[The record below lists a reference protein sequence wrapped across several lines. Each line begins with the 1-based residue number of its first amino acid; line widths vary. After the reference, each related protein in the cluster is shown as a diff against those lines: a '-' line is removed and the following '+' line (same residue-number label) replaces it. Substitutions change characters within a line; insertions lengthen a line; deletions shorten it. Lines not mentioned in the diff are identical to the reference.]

1 MTERTWSHFLSWFAR
16 ESLKIF
22 TAPMS
27 VYGGAVDAL
36 KGWKYS
42 RNSTMFWIHL
52 PAFLILLSVY
62 LIYGFSVFER
72 TDSKVQRYGVEGE
85 KTLPTRTLESI
96 ANTKFSLLFPNVKPA
111 TPESA
116 FPSERA
122 KRAFQFAELLAKR
135 ILTFEPNS
143 VPTRYRL
150 ALMKSI
156 QGDEEQAKEI
166 MFDIASGEYGT
177 YPPASCWAA
186 SWILQAKEDNREVDM
201 KDLGKHLNNAT
212 SWNECNVKLVS
223 IFSILLEQNGLAPK
237 AIEVAMDASKRDRR
251 YNLQLAGLYSRLN
264 NQEGLRQASYA
275 AEEFFGAKLNTGN
288 EQDDDRLAI
297 AEVRKLTGRLPQAA
311 SVLEE
316 GLMNNAKR
324 PRLSRM
330 LSDVRIAMFQ
340 QSIAPGPGGT
350 MTADMTLLESAI
362 DADPENPSISEQAAR
377 LLTQKIKPSKKIIDA
392 LRKQIANEITTAQS
406 HSLLAQGY
414 YLTGDE
420 ENAIKNWEMAIKKN
434 VNARVEDANPYN
446 NLAFCLFKSV
456 PPNLE
461 RALQLIDI
469 ANKTAPKNAEVL
481 DTYGQILMAANRPKE
496 AISKF
501 EQSIAADENR
511 IATRKKLIDAYL
523 AAGLKDMAKAQKEVV
538 ESMEPKPSV
547 DEANK
552 EPK

>member
-1 MTERTWSHFLSWFAR
+1 
-16 ESLKIF
+16 
-22 TAPMS
+22 
-27 VYGGAVDAL
+27 
-36 KGWKYS
+36 
-42 RNSTMFWIHL
+42 
-52 PAFLILLSVY
+52 
-62 LIYGFSVFER
+62 
-72 TDSKVQRYGVEGE
+72 
-85 KTLPTRTLESI
+85 
-96 ANTKFSLLFPNVKPA
+96 
-111 TPESA
+111 
-116 FPSERA
+116 
-122 KRAFQFAELLAKR
+122 
-135 ILTFEPNS
+135 
-143 VPTRYRL
+143 
-150 ALMKSI
+150 
-156 QGDEEQAKEI
+156 
-166 MFDIASGEYGT
+166 
-177 YPPASCWAA
+177 
-186 SWILQAKEDNREVDM
+186 
-201 KDLGKHLNNAT
+201 
-212 SWNECNVKLVS
+212 
-223 IFSILLEQNGLAPK
+223 
-237 AIEVAMDASKRDRR
+237 MDASKRDRR

-377 LLTQKIKPSKKIIDA
+377 LLTQKIKPTKKIIDA

-414 YLTGDE
+414 YLTGDQ

-469 ANKTAPKNAEVL
+469 ANNTAPKNAEVL

-538 ESMEPKPSV
+538 ESMEPKPAV